1 MRTSVR
7 LLGVVIA
14 ATGAMAMSAPAF
26 AVDKGDNDKPSI
38 TNESEGGDGG
48 DGGLGL
54 NVLSCLNVI
63 NALGDT
69 SQECNA
75 GAGGSGGDAAT
86 SVGGGD

>member
-48 DGGLGL
+48 DGGTGL
-54 NVLSCLNVI
+54 NLLSCVSLVNL
-63 NALGDT
+63 LGDT

-75 GAGGSGGDAAT
+75 GAGGSGGDAET
-86 SVGGGD
+86 SLGAEG